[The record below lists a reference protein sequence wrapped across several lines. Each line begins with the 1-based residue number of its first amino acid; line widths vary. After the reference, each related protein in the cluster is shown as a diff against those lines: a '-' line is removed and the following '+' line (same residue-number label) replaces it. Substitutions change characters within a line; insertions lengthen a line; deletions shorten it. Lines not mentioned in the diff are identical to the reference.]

1 MKKHLEATVPT
12 QKSLEFLLGVLLG
25 VLLGAFWVF
34 CMVSMP
40 FCMVSCMF
48 FCIDFSGMPLLCL
61 AHNDIVILANIQH
74 ELGFEGLQICIH
86 VDSKC

>member
-25 VLLGAFWVF
+25 VLLGAFLGILYGIDTLLYGLLYV
-34 CMVSMP
+34 
-40 FCMVSCMF
+40 

-74 ELGFEGLQICIH
+74 ELGLEGLQICIH